1 MSHPRTGESATATRL
16 AFVFD
21 DEPAIAELL
30 ADMLAR
36 IGFSGYQFSSAAPFL
51 VAVKSR
57 PPDLIILDLALDQTD
72 GVEVLR
78 ALGKLDFAGS
88 VLLISGKDP
97 QVLMEVFEIGIMRG
111 LAMLPPLHKPFF
123 FPDLQQALMCT
134 ATTRTKPSQREAR
147 QPPWIDLSEALER
160 GWLELW
166 YQPKIDLKARR
177 ICGAEALLRARHPD
191 LGVLLPSSFL
201 PGSDDPLHQPLFEF
215 VLQDVS
221 KHAFR
226 LVEMNAPLRLSFNA
240 PASVL
245 YGGNLVGLVRRNVPD
260 HPGFPGLLLEITE
273 DEIIREPELAREVAA
288 QMKLRN
294 VLLSI
299 DDFGAGSASFSRLRE
314 LPAYELKLDR
324 AFVDGCSEQRTNRA
338 ACDAAVSL
346 GHEFNALVCAEGV
359 ERAADLRVL
368 RELGFDSAQ
377 GLLFAQPMPFPKFMQ
392 LLASQ
397 ASAA

>member
-1 MSHPRTGESATATRL
+1 MSHLEAKSAAAPRL
-16 AFVFD
+16 AYVFD
-21 DEPAIAELL
+21 DEPAIGELL
-30 ADMLAR
+30 TDMLSR
-36 IGFSGYQFSSAAPFL
+36 IGFAGYQFRSAAPFL

-78 ALGKLDFAGS
+78 HLGQLDFAGS

-97 QVLMEVFEIGIMRG
+97 QVLMEVFEIGIIRG
-111 LAMLPPLHKPFF
+111 LAMLPPLHKPFY

-134 ATTRTKPSQREAR
+134 ATPRAKASQKKE
-147 QPPWIDLSEALER
+147 QPAWINLSEALER
-160 GWLELW
+160 QWLELW
-166 YQPKIDLKARR
+166 YQPKIGLKTGT

-191 LGVLLPSSFL
+191 LGVLLPGSFL

-215 VLQDVS
+215 VLQEVS
-221 KHAFR
+221 KHSFR
-226 LVEMNAPLRLSFNA
+226 LVEMDAPLRLSFNA

-245 YGGNLVGLVRRNVPD
+245 YGGNLVGLVRRCVPD
-260 HPGFPGLLLEITE
+260 NPFFPGLLLEITE
-273 DEIIREPELAREVAA
+273 DEIIREPELAREVGA

-338 ACDAAVSL
+338 ACEAAVSL
-346 GHEFNALVCAEGV
+346 GHEV
-359 ERAADLRVL
+359 EPQR
-368 RELGFDSAQ
+368 
-377 GLLFAQPMPFPKFMQ
+377 PH
-392 LLASQ
+392 
-397 ASAA
+397 